1 MQCLPIGH
9 VPVVLFSSYRVIIKR
24 GVTLVWDAFI
34 SYRQALALWF
44 PLLCVH
50 IFVRLMIA
58 AVLVPL
64 IAALLAITL
73 SFSDQSALT
82 DQDIARF
89 LLTPIGALGAVIISS
104 LLIVAATIDVAVM
117 SAVLRSGQHGAG
129 KALGAAFGFLTRSLP
144 RLAVFAGH
152 LLMRVLIISLPF
164 LLIGGAIALF
174 LLRDFD
180 INYYLANRP
189 PAFMTAVAC
198 GAVIAVV
205 LGLVLLE
212 RLSAWAV
219 ALHMSVF
226 DLVPTKTAF
235 QNSREKMR
243 GHRLDLLKR
252 IVSWLALRFVVASV
266 LIGFIGFLLAELP
279 PFFSGNLAVFFTV
292 TAVLI
297 GIWAFV
303 NAALNA
309 IANGA
314 LSDILNEEFERCLE
328 ARVAKSDPATQAFA
342 PRLALLPAL
351 AALIA
356 VVSLVVGSTAF
367 DRVGGTHQVDVIG
380 HRGAAASRP
389 ENTMA
394 AVIKAIEDGADWVEI
409 DVQETADGEIL
420 VVHDSDFMKAAG
432 VDRKVWDVTMEDVA
446 QIDIGTWFDPIYSD
460 ERPPLLRDVL
470 EVVKDRSKL
479 IIELKYYGHD
489 VDLENRVIALVEAA
503 GMQDQI
509 ATMSLKYPAV
519 QKMRALRPEWRSGV
533 LAATAVGDLSGLDGD
548 FLAVS
553 AGRVSARLLAQA
565 QSSGKDV
572 YAWTVND
579 AVSMSRMISMGVDGL
594 ITDKPEL
601 AREVI
606 AYHKTLST
614 PERLML
620 RLGDT
625 IGFAFDLTPEVG
637 ADI

>member
-1 MQCLPIGH
+1 M
-9 VPVVLFSSYRVIIKR
+9 
-24 GVTLVWDAFI
+24 TLVWDAVI

-50 IFVRLMIA
+50 MFVRLIIA

-89 LLTPIGALGAVIISS
+89 LLTPVGAIGAVVIAS
-104 LLIVAATIDVAVM
+104 LVIVAATIDIAVM
-117 SAVLRSGQHGAG
+117 TAVLRSDQRGAG
-129 KALGAAFGFLTRSLP
+129 RALAAAFGFLTRSLP

-164 LLIGGAIALF
+164 LLVGGAIALF

-189 PAFMTAVAC
+189 PAFMTAIAC
-198 GAVIAVV
+198 GGVIAVA
-205 LGLVLLE
+205 LGLLLLE

-226 DLVPTKTAF
+226 DLVPAKKAF
-235 QNSREKMR
+235 RNSREKMR
-243 GHRLDLLKR
+243 GHRFDLLKR
-252 IVSWLALRFVVASV
+252 IMSWLVLRAGVAFV
-266 LIGFIGFLLAELP
+266 LIGFIGFLLAEIP
-279 PFFSGNLAVFFTV
+279 PFVSGNLALFFTV

-297 GIWAFV
+297 GIWVFV

-309 IANGA
+309 VANGA
-314 LSDILNEEFERCLE
+314 LADILNEEFERCLE
-328 ARVAKSDPATQAFA
+328 ARAAKDDARAEAFS

-351 AALIA
+351 AVLLA
-356 VVSLVVGSTAF
+356 VGSLF
-367 DRVGGTHQVDVIG
+367 VGGSAFNQVGGVEQVDVIG

-409 DVQETADGEIL
+409 DVQETADGEVL

-432 VDRKVWDVTMEDVA
+432 VNRKVWDVTMEDVA
-446 QIDIGTWFDPIYSD
+446 QIDIGTWFDPVYAD

-489 VDLENRVIALVEAA
+489 VDLEKRVIALVEAA

-519 QKMRALRPEWRSGV
+519 QKMRALRPDWRSGV

-565 QSSGKDV
+565 QSVGKDV

-579 AVSMSRMISMGVDGL
+579 AVSMSRMISLGVDGL
-594 ITDKPEL
+594 ITDKPKL

-625 IGFAFDLTPEVG
+625 IGFAFDLTPETG
-637 ADI
+637 DEI

>member
-1 MQCLPIGH
+1 M
-9 VPVVLFSSYRVIIKR
+9 
-24 GVTLVWDAFI
+24 VWDAVI

-50 IFVRLMIA
+50 MFVRLIIA

-89 LLTPIGALGAVIISS
+89 LLTPVGAIGAVFIAS
-104 LLIVAATIDVAVM
+104 LIIVAATIDIAVM
-117 SAVLRSGQHGAG
+117 TAVLRSDQRGAG
-129 KALGAAFGFLTRSLP
+129 KALAAAFGFLTRSLP

-152 LLMRVLIISLPF
+152 LLVRVLVISLPF
-164 LLIGGAIALF
+164 LAVAGAIALF
-174 LLRDFD
+174 LMRDFD

-189 PAFMTAVAC
+189 PAFMAAIAS
-198 GAVIAVV
+198 GGVIAVA
-205 LGLVLLE
+205 LALVLLE

-226 DLVPTKTAF
+226 DLVPTRTAF
-235 QNSREKMR
+235 QVSREKMR

-252 IVSWLALRFVVASV
+252 LLSWLALRAAVAFVLV
-266 LIGFIGFLLAELP
+266 GTIGFLLAEIP
-279 PFFSGNLAVFFTV
+279 PFFSGNLALFFTV

-297 GIWAFV
+297 GIWVFV
-303 NAALNA
+303 NSALNA

-314 LSDILNEEFERCLE
+314 LSDILNEEFDRCLE
-328 ARVAKSDPATQAFA
+328 ARVARGDPGPETHA
-342 PRLALLPAL
+342 PRLAWLSGL
-351 AALIA
+351 AALFA
-356 VVSLVVGSTAF
+356 VGSLF
-367 DRVGGTHQVDVIG
+367 VGGTAFNQVGGAERVDVIG

-409 DVQETADGEIL
+409 DVQETADGEVL

-432 VDRKVWDVTMEDVA
+432 VDRKVWDVTMEEVA
-446 QIDIGTWFDPIYSD
+446 QIDIGTWFDPIYAD

-470 EVVKDRSKL
+470 EVVKGRSKL

-519 QKMRALRPEWRSGV
+519 QKMRRLRPDWRSGV
-533 LAATAVGDLSGLDGD
+533 LAATAVGDMSGLDGD

-553 AGRVSARLLAQA
+553 AGRLSARLLAQA
-565 QSSGKDV
+565 QSVGKDV

-579 AVSMSRMISMGVDGL
+579 AASMSRMISLGVDGL
-594 ITDKPEL
+594 ITDKPKL

-606 AYHKTLST
+606 AYHETLST

-625 IGFAFDLTPEVG
+625 IGFAFDLTPETG
-637 ADI
+637 AEM